1 MSLLAHDGRA
11 GERSRQRNVVIR
23 SESPGPTQTQSRRSG
38 DDSPD
43 PAAYDGDLEV
53 RSQPLK
59 KESRSEKKHAGHPGR
74 RIPVLRLRHDPTPRP
89 TARRMQRIDLSGGSV
104 AVGVG
109 VDWAKGTLHFK
120 GQDVPV
126 KVKGVSLVR
135 VGASKVSAT
144 GEVYNLKELSEF
156 AGNYSAVAAGAA
168 LAGGGSVSAMQNE
181 HGVVMHLRST
191 TVGADLDLGV
201 KGLEVSLDK

>member
-1 MSLLAHDGRA
+1 MKRNMLAALTAALLSCTSVMVLAA
-11 GERSRQRNVVIR
+11 GDR
-23 SESPGPTQTQSRRSG
+23 T
-38 DDSPD
+38 PD
-43 PAAYDGDLEV
+43 ATL
-53 RSQPLK
+53 
-59 KESRSEKKHAGHPGR
+59 
-74 RIPVLRLRHDPTPRP
+74 
-89 TARRMQRIDLSGGSV
+89 DLSGGSV

-126 KVKGVSLVR
+126 KVKGLSLVR
-135 VGASKVSAT
+135 VGASKISAS

-156 AGNYSAVAAGAA
+156 TGNYSAVAAGAA
-168 LAGGGSVSAMQNE
+168 LAGGGSVSAMRND

-191 TVGADLDLGV
+191 TVGMDLDLGV

>member
-1 MSLLAHDGRA
+1 MKRNMLAVLAAVSLSCACAYAAANR
-11 GERSRQRNVVIR
+11 
-23 SESPGPTQTQSRRSG
+23 T
-38 DDSPD
+38 PD
-43 PAAYDGDLEV
+43 A
-53 RSQPLK
+53 
-59 KESRSEKKHAGHPGR
+59 
-74 RIPVLRLRHDPTPRP
+74 T
-89 TARRMQRIDLSGGSV
+89 IDLSGGSV

-126 KVKGVSLVR
+126 KVRGISLVR
-135 VGASKVSAT
+135 VGASKMSAT

-156 AGNYSAVAAGAA
+156 SGNYSAVAAGAA
-168 LAGGGSVSAMQNE
+168 LAGGGSVSAMENE
-181 HGVVMHLRST
+181 HGVVMHLRSS

>member
-1 MSLLAHDGRA
+1 MNRKLLAAVTAVFLSCTSATILAA
-11 GERSRQRNVVIR
+11 GDR
-23 SESPGPTQTQSRRSG
+23 T
-38 DDSPD
+38 PD
-43 PAAYDGDLEV
+43 ATV
-53 RSQPLK
+53 
-59 KESRSEKKHAGHPGR
+59 
-74 RIPVLRLRHDPTPRP
+74 
-89 TARRMQRIDLSGGSV
+89 DLSGVSV

-126 KVKGVSLVR
+126 KVKGLSLMR
-135 VGASKVSAT
+135 VGASKMSAS

-168 LAGGGSVSAMQNE
+168 LAGGGSVAAMKND

>member
-1 MSLLAHDGRA
+1 M
-11 GERSRQRNVVIR
+11 
-23 SESPGPTQTQSRRSG
+23 
-38 DDSPD
+38 
-43 PAAYDGDLEV
+43 
-53 RSQPLK
+53 
-59 KESRSEKKHAGHPGR
+59 
-74 RIPVLRLRHDPTPRP
+74 
-89 TARRMQRIDLSGGSV
+89 SGGSI

-191 TVGADLDLGV
+191 TVGADFDLGV